1 MARDQKV
8 ELLAA
13 VPLFSACSDKEL
25 KRIAS
30 LATPL
35 EVPGGEALTV
45 EGAPGSEFFVIDE
58 GTAKVTL
65 RGEELASLG
74 PGDFFGEMS
83 LLDGEPRAATV
94 TADTPMRVFVIGAGE
109 FGALLDDSPSVAR
122 RLLRGLARRLR
133 EAEGAATH

>member
-1 MARDQKV
+1 MAKDQKV

-30 LATPL
+30 LATSL
-35 EVPGGEALTV
+35 EAPEGDALTK
-45 EGAPGSEFFVIDE
+45 EGSPGSEFFVIAE
-58 GTAKVTL
+58 GRAKVTL
-65 RGEELASLG
+65 RGDDVASLG

-94 TADTPMRVFVIGAGE
+94 TAETPMRVFVIGAGE
-109 FGALLDDSPSVAR
+109 FGALLEEAPSVAR
-122 RLLRGLARRLR
+122 RILRGLARRLR
-133 EAEGAATH
+133 EAEGAPTQ